1 MLVWHRLVQTPVKTL
16 CLRQFWTPCIVL
28 LRTPARPR
36 RSSLT
41 ISLPSTLISGV
52 TLPRLAHAAWRFS
65 SVMNWPLVKTW
76 K

>member
-16 CLRQFWTPCIVL
+16 FLRQFWMPSIVL
-28 LRTPARPR
+28 LKTSARPR

-41 ISLPSTLISGV
+41 ISVPSTLISGV
-52 TLPRLAHAAWRFS
+52 TLPSLRSRLALS